1 MKKIKALF
9 VIIIA
14 TVAFT
19 ACSNSNETTVSA
31 PTVMAAT
38 DGPGIDIPNDSV
50 YFKYQYPILG
60 KWLDC
65 SLKNQGLR
73 KLMGWTTKGQWVP
86 VPARHID
93 GSLVT
98 ASGDYAHVGKN
109 GVVVDKTTLKNT
121 ATVTINPD
129 GTVTPEAS
137 SNVDPAKVKQTVT
150 QAGIGSGLDS
160 YLFGLPLLYWLGII
174 ALILGIILMILKLKD
189 RNQNPPVNNP
199 SGTGTSNGQAA
210 VITVGNNANAKI
222 NVAGGVTT
230 ITHNN

>member
-1 MKKIKALF
+1 MKKIKFF
-9 VIIIA
+9 VAIIIA
-14 TVAFT
+14 TLSFT
-19 ACSNSNETTVSA
+19 ACNDGTTTVAA
-31 PTVMAAT
+31 PTIMAAT
-38 DGPGIDIPNDSV
+38 DGPGIDIPGDSV
-50 YFKYQYPILG
+50 EYAYQYPKLG
-60 KWLDC
+60 RWLDC
-65 SLKNQGLR
+65 NLKNHGMKKVL
-73 KLMGWTTKGQWVP
+73 GYFTKKVMVP
-86 VPARHID
+86 IPPKHID
-93 GSLVT
+93 GSIVT
-98 ASGDYAHVGKN
+98 ASGEYAHVGDK
-109 GVVVDKTTLKNT
+109 GVVVDKATLKNT
-121 ATVTINPD
+121 ATVTIGSD

-150 QAGIGSGLDS
+150 QAGIGGGLDS

>member
-1 MKKIKALF
+1 MKKKTVLF
-9 VIIIA
+9 FAIIIA
-14 TVAFT
+14 MLSFT
-19 ACSNSNETTVSA
+19 ACNDGTTTVAA
-31 PTVMAAT
+31 PTIMAAT
-38 DGPGIDIPNDSV
+38 DGPGIDIPGDSV
-50 YFKYQYPILG
+50 EYAYQYPKLG
-60 KWLDC
+60 RWLDC
-65 SLKNQGLR
+65 NLKNHGMKKVL
-73 KLMGWTTKGQWVP
+73 GYFTKKVMVP
-86 VPARHID
+86 IPPKHID
-93 GSLVT
+93 GSIVT
-98 ASGDYAHVGKN
+98 ASGEYAHVGDK
-109 GVVVDKTTLKNT
+109 GVVVDKATLKNT
-121 ATVTINPD
+121 ATVTIGSD

-150 QAGIGSGLDS
+150 QAGIGGGLDS

>member
-1 MKKIKALF
+1 MKKVLGY
-9 VIIIA
+9 
-14 TVAFT
+14 FT
-19 ACSNSNETTVSA
+19 KK
-31 PTVMAAT
+31 VMV
-38 DGPGIDIPNDSV
+38 PIPP
-50 YFKYQYPILG
+50 K
-60 KWLDC
+60 
-65 SLKNQGLR
+65 
-73 KLMGWTTKGQWVP
+73 
-86 VPARHID
+86 HID
-93 GSLVT
+93 GSIVT
-98 ASGDYAHVGKN
+98 ASGEYAHVGDK
-109 GVVVDKTTLKNT
+109 GVVVDKATLKNT
-121 ATVTINPD
+121 ATVTIGSD

-150 QAGIGSGLDS
+150 QAGIGGGLDS

>member
-1 MKKIKALF
+1 MKKITVFFA
-9 VIIIA
+9 IIIA
-14 TVAFT
+14 MLSFT
-19 ACSNSNETTVSA
+19 ACNDGTTTVAA

-121 ATVTINPD
+121 ATVTIGSD

-137 SNVDPAKVKQTVT
+137 FNVDPAKVKQTVT

-189 RNQNPPVNNP
+189 RNQNPPGNNP

-210 VITVGNNANAKI
+210 VITIGNAANAKV
-222 NVAGGVTT
+222 NVSNGVTT
-230 ITHNN
+230 ITHNT

>member
-1 MKKIKALF
+1 MKKKTVLF
-9 VIIIA
+9 FAIIIA
-14 TVAFT
+14 MLSFT
-19 ACSNSNETTVSA
+19 ACNDGTTTVAA
-31 PTVMAAT
+31 PTELTV
-38 DGPGIDIPNDSV
+38 DGPGIIVPGDSV
-50 YFKYQYPILG
+50 YFDYQVPVLG
-60 KWLDC
+60 RWLDC
-65 SLKNQGLR
+65 NLKNQGNK
-73 KLMGWTTKGQWVP
+73 KLLGWLTKGVWKKAP
-86 VPARHID
+86 DKYISDDELNAHKY
-93 GSLVT
+93 SYT
-98 ASGDYAHVGKN
+98 GDK
-109 GVVVDKTTLKNT
+109 GVVVDKATLKNT
-121 ATVTINPD
+121 ATVTIGSD

-150 QAGIGSGLDS
+150 QAGIGGGLDS

-222 NVAGGVTT
+222 DVAGGVTT